1 MTVRIALKAPNGSIL
16 HKTYIG
22 VTALVDPQTYVL
34 QIFDRKKR
42 VVAQYPSQSYLW
54 WTKTSTLSTPQLPL
68 SRAGRLLQQH
78 HGTRTDVPQHE
89 NCS

>member
-22 VTALVDPQTYVL
+22 VTALVDPQTYLL
-34 QIFDRKKR
+34 QIFDKKQR

-54 WTKTSTLSTPQLPL
+54 WTKTSTLQLPL
-68 SRAGRLLQQH
+68 SRAGRLLQH
-78 HGTRTDVPQHE
+78 PHGTRTDVPQHE